1 MHRRPH
7 PATPRPH
14 RPAPV
19 GPSGHATPWSA
30 AVLATA
36 AALTLTAAVPAA
48 AAADHPHR
56 PQLHFS
62 PAEHWMND
70 PNGLIHHDGVYH
82 LYFQYNPEGDQ
93 WGNMSWGHAT
103 SPDLIHWEEQP
114 LALPYTDREHVFSG
128 GIVFDEHNTS
138 GLGTAQN
145 PPLVAVYTS
154 AYTDAS
160 DRPGIQAQSLAY
172 SLDGGYTWERY
183 AGNPVLDIGDADFRD
198 PKVFWYEEGGYWV
211 MAAVVATDHVV
222 HFYRSD
228 DLREWEFLSDF
239 GPAHAD
245 GGIWEVPD
253 LFELPVDGDP
263 DDTRWV
269 LIVNLN
275 PGAVAGGS
283 GAQYFVGDFDGTA
296 FTPDHLVDSGPPEGE
311 LLADFEDGYGDWEVV
326 NDLDG
331 AGGDGP
337 FGAAPAQGTLPDQQH
352 VHGHEGGHL
361 LNSYVGGDA
370 PRGHATSPEFTIDRD
385 HVNLLVGGGNHPN
398 TGQGG
403 DASVNLVVDGEVVR
417 TATGRDSEHLDWVSW
432 DVGDLVGRT
441 ARLRVNDDATGG
453 WGHILLDHVV
463 LSDHPQSGLADYDW
477 LDWGRDYYAAVS
489 YNDTPDDA
497 RITMAWMS
505 NWQYAGAVP
514 TSPWRGQMALPRQLE
529 LETVEGR
536 PRLVQ
541 RPVDGLQEIYGPPL
555 YQRTRVSVIDQGLR
569 LADPAPGQAH
579 QVEVTLRPGGTDEIG
594 LRVHDDGDQAT
605 VIGYDSGAGELF
617 VDRTRSGNTGF
628 HHAFPSRSRVPLPL
642 EDGALRLRVVVDTSS
657 VEVFAA
663 DGRAVLTHLAFP
675 DPSATGVTLYAEGG
689 NGLAED
695 VTVRPLTPG
704 TGAAE

>member
-1 MHRRPH
+1 MHRQPLHR
-7 PATPRPH
+7 TPR
-14 RPAPV
+14 RR
-19 GPSGHATPWSA
+19 SRSTA
-30 AVLATA
+30 ALAVVTALATG
-36 AALTLTAAVPAA
+36 AALTLTAAAPGSAT
-48 AAADHPHR
+48 ADHPHR
-56 PQLHFS
+56 PQLHFT
-62 PAEHWMND
+62 PAENWMND
-70 PNGLIHHDGVYH
+70 PNGLVHHDGRYH

-103 SPDLIHWEEQP
+103 SPDLIHWEQQP
-114 LALPYTDREHVFSG
+114 LAIPYTDQEHVFSG
-128 GIVFDEHNTS
+128 GVVFDEHNTS

-154 AYTDAS
+154 AHTDAS

-183 AGNPVLDIGDADFRD
+183 EGNPVLDIGDPNFRD

-228 DLREWEFLSDF
+228 DLLEWEFLSDF

-275 PGAVAGGS
+275 PGSVAGGS
-283 GAQYFVGDFDGTA
+283 GAQYFVGDFDGTT
-296 FTPDHLVDSGPPEGE
+296 FTPEHLVDSGPPEGE
-311 LLADFEDGYGDWEVV
+311 VFADFESGYGDWEVI

-331 AGGDGP
+331 TGGDGP
-337 FGAAPAQGTLPDQQH
+337 FGTVPAQGTLPGQQH
-352 VHGHEGGHL
+352 VYGYEGEHL
-361 LNSYVGGDA
+361 LNSFVGGDA

-432 DVGDLVGRT
+432 DVSDLVGRT

-463 LSDHPQSGLADYDW
+463 LSDHPQPGLADYDW

-489 YNDTPDDA
+489 YNDTPDGA

-505 NWQYAGAVP
+505 NWQYAGALP
-514 TSPWRGQMALPRQLE
+514 TTPWRGQMALPRQLE
-529 LETVEGR
+529 LETIDGR

-541 RPVDGLQEIYGPPL
+541 NPVDQLQEVYEAPL
-555 YQRTRVSVIDQGLR
+555 YQRVRVPVGPGGHHLV
-569 LADPAPGQAH
+569 DPGPGQAH
-579 QVEVTLRPGGTDEIG
+579 QVEVTLRPNGSDEIG

-605 VIGYDSGAGELF
+605 VIGYDTEAGELF
-617 VDRTRSGNTGF
+617 VDRTRAGNTGF
-628 HHAFPSRSRVPLPL
+628 HHAFPSRGAVPLPL
-642 EDGALRLRVVVDTSS
+642 EDGTLRLRVVVDTSS

-663 DGRAVLTHLAFP
+663 DGRAALTHLAFP
-675 DPSATGVTLYAEGG
+675 DPSATGVTLYTRGG
-689 NGLAED
+689 NGLAEE
-695 VTVRPLTPG
+695 VTVRPLTPHQA
-704 TGAAE
+704 GAAQ

>member
-1 MHRRPH
+1 MHRRPRH
-7 PATPRPH
+7 RTPRQ
-14 RPAPV
+14 RPRSTA
-19 GPSGHATPWSA
+19 ALA
-30 AVLATA
+30 AVTALATGT
-36 AALTLTAAVPAA
+36 ALTLTTAAPGSAA
-48 AAADHPHR
+48 TDHPHR
-56 PQLHFS
+56 PQLHFT
-62 PAEHWMND
+62 PAENWMND
-70 PNGLIHHDGVYH
+70 PNGLVYHDGRYH

-103 SPDLIHWEEQP
+103 SPDLIHWEQQP
-114 LALPYTDREHVFSG
+114 LAIPYTDQEHVFSG
-128 GIVFDEHNTS
+128 GVVFDEHNTS

-183 AGNPVLDIGDADFRD
+183 EGNPVLDIGDPDFRD

-211 MAAVVATDHVV
+211 MAAVVATDHTV

-228 DLREWEFLSDF
+228 DLLEWEFLSDF

-269 LIVNLN
+269 LVVNLN
-275 PGAVAGGS
+275 PGSVAGGS
-283 GAQYFVGDFDGTA
+283 GAQYFVGDFDGTT
-296 FTPDHLVDSGPPEGE
+296 FTPERLVDSGPPEGE
-311 LLADFEDGYGDWEVV
+311 VFADFESGYDGWEVV

-331 AGGDGP
+331 TGGDGP
-337 FGAAPAQGTLPDQQH
+337 FGTEPAQGTLPGQQP
-352 VHGHEGGHL
+352 VSGHLGERL
-361 LNSYVGGDA
+361 LNSFVGGDA

-385 HVNLLVGGGNHPN
+385 HVNLLVGGGDHPN

-417 TATGRDSEHLDWVSW
+417 TATGRDSESLDWVSW
-432 DVGDLVGRT
+432 DVSDLVGRT

-453 WGHILLDHVV
+453 WGHILLDHVTF
-463 LSDHPQSGLADYDW
+463 SDDPVPGLADYDW

-497 RITMAWMS
+497 RVIMAWMS

-514 TSPWRGQMALPRQLE
+514 TTPWRGQMALPRRLE
-529 LETVEGR
+529 LETVDGR
-536 PRLVQ
+536 PQLVQ
-541 RPVDGLQEIYGPPL
+541 HPVDQLQKVYAAPL
-555 YQRTRVSVIDQGLR
+555 YQRARVPASPLGR
-569 LADPAPGQAH
+569 HLASPEPGQAH
-579 QVEVTLRPGGTDEIG
+579 QVEVTLRPNGSDEIG

-605 VIGYDSGAGELF
+605 VIGYDTEAGELF
-617 VDRTRSGNTGF
+617 VDRTDSGNTGF
-628 HHAFPSRSRVPLPL
+628 HPDFPGRSIVPLPL

-663 DGRAVLTHLAFP
+663 DGRAALTHLAFP
-675 DPSATGVTLYAEGG
+675 DPSATGVTLYTRGG
-689 NGLAED
+689 NGLAEE
-695 VTVRPLTPG
+695 VTVRPLTPDG
-704 TGAAE
+704 TGAAQ